1 MSSCKICGGKGHFA
15 RACFKAKKSNSNQRH
30 ADTLQLSNSMYFGT
44 IIIDSCKE
52 KIFQKPRVTTWFQ
65 LVTIAHCAIHF
76 KIDSGAEADTIPWDT
91 LEKIGKPQRMR
102 PVDLN
107 VISYG
112 GYTWKPLGQ
121 IDLDTTIGRMT
132 LRINSLVVK
141 SGCSPLMCLD
151 TAINF
156 NLVQRILV
164 GSSIETCGD
173 VHKSPISRGVG

>member
-1 MSSCKICGGKGHFA
+1 
-15 RACFKAKKSNSNQRH
+15 
-30 ADTLQLSNSMYFGT
+30 MYFGT